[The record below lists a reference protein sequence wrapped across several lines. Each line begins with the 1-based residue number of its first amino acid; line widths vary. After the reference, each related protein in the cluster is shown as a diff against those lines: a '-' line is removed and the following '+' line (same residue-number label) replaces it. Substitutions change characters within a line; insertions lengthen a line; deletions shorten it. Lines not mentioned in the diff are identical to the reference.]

1 MMIMVGYD
9 SVVHIAH
16 APRCSC
22 IYTCVRVDPS
32 SILLKNTERVL
43 LLPDLDGKE
52 EVGVCMHHIAYGA
65 LTLRCL
71 HPI

>member
-1 MMIMVGYD
+1 MHTHLCIDVL
-9 SVVHIAH
+9 AH
-16 APRCSC
+16 
-22 IYTCVRVDPS
+22 RVDPS

-52 EVGVCMHHIAYGA
+52 EVGVGMHHIAYRA